1 MLLQQGLILF
11 IYLFTYLKY
20 SFLFSGRGSFSAD
33 QRNLSA
39 ELPKKKKK
47 SEGFVLFFVNGK
59 KSLFLHPF
67 FADFVSF
74 QFPVSQSHCREEKKT
89 QHQCGQIMGATMT
102 QVFFHFLPSPEKT
115 YNNF

>member
-11 IYLFTYLKY
+11 IYLFKVQL
-20 SFLFSGRGSFSAD
+20 FLCGSGNFSAD

-39 ELPKKKKK
+39 AELPKKK

-74 QFPVSQSHCREEKKT
+74 HFPVSRSHCREEKKT
-89 QHQCGQIMGATMT
+89 HHQCGQIMGATIT
-102 QVFFHFLPSPEKT
+102 HVFFHFLPSPEKT

>member
-1 MLLQQGLILF
+1 MAVELFQLIREICLQQNCL
-11 IYLFTYLKY
+11 
-20 SFLFSGRGSFSAD
+20 
-33 QRNLSA
+33 
-39 ELPKKKKK
+39 KKK

-74 QFPVSQSHCREEKKT
+74 HFPVSRSHCREEKKT
-89 QHQCGQIMGATMT
+89 QHQCGQIVGATIT